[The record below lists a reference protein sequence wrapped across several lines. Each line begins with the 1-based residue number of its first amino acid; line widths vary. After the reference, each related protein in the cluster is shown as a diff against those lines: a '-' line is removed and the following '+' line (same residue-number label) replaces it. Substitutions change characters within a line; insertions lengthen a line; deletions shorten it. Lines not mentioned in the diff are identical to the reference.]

1 MEPEHLQPLGG
12 RSFLA
17 AGEWAPR
24 SGSTLNAN
32 FGFLLLATPTISS
45 RGGSRAEMGGS
56 AVVARLRRL
65 KISRVAQLD
74 WSGRAASSAAASRL
88 AATPRA
94 SAASR
99 T

>member
-1 MEPEHLQPLGG
+1 MEPEHLRPPEV

-24 SGSTLNAN
+24 AGSTLNAN
-32 FGFLLLATPTISS
+32 FEGVYCWRRRRYP
-45 RGGSRAEMGGS
+45 RVGGAERRWGGS

-94 SAASR
+94 SAAS
-99 T
+99 